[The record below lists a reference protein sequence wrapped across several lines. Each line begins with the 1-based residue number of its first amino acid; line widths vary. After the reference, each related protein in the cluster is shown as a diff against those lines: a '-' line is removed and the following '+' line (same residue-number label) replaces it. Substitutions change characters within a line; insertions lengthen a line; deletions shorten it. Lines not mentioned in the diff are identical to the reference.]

1 MRSVLAL
8 ASIASLS
15 SVALAQT
22 GYGRFP
28 CNIFN
33 GDGTLSADPNQC
45 LDSALIPPG
54 SADDSGFQGDG
65 VTPTNPECVAFGA
78 NLGFFCGIAGATCT
92 TDDNCDNGVCTGG
105 VCTGAL
111 SATCGADAECL
122 GFLYC
127 TDPTGENVI
136 GSCGGDGAFCTDPSA
151 ANPDAS
157 AADNFDIYNQYCA
170 SGFCSVNNGGVC
182 SEFVT
187 QVDGDC
193 SFDPEFACT
202 VDANTGAALTCDATS
217 LTCQLAPQ
225 PTGARA
231 RARRARVNGAALFKR
246 RACPLSH
253 TACAISGAK
262 GFECVDTQSNL
273 EQCGACSTEGGV
285 DCTSLPGVES
295 VGCMAGVCEIWSCAD
310 GYSFDSAS
318 SACVATL
325 A

>member
-1 MRSVLAL
+1 M
-8 ASIASLS
+8 
-15 SVALAQT
+15 
-22 GYGRFP
+22 
-28 CNIFN
+28 
-33 GDGTLSADPNQC
+33 
-45 LDSALIPPG
+45 
-54 SADDSGFQGDG
+54 
-65 VTPTNPECVAFGA
+65 TPTNPECVAFGA

-105 VCTGAL
+105 VWYVPPPQSQRGESCTDPLSSFRPCSTGAL

-193 SFDPEFACT
+193 SFDPEFVRPSPNLA
-202 VDANTGAALTCDATS
+202 VPSPRAA
-217 LTCQLAPQ
+217 
-225 PTGARA
+225 
-231 RARRARVNGAALFKR
+231 
-246 RACPLSH
+246 H
-253 TACAISGAK
+253 
-262 GFECVDTQSNL
+262 
-273 EQCGACSTEGGV
+273 
-285 DCTSLPGVES
+285 
-295 VGCMAGVCEIWSCAD
+295 
-310 GYSFDSAS
+310 
-318 SACVATL
+318 
-325 A
+325 